1 MIIII
6 LSAGRGKRL
15 GTKTELL
22 PKCLV
27 KVKGKPIID
36 YLENFRNK
44 FKKTIIVAGYKHH
57 LLFNKFKKVKNLS
70 FCINTDYINTNMVY
84 SLFKVSKNQIKK
96 SDIVVCYSDIIF
108 DPNIYKLFKQTKK
121 TFITINKKW
130 LDLWKKRMRFNKI
143 KYDAEDLVIDNS
155 KVISIGNKI
164 QKKLPKYQFMGL
176 VKITNKDFFKL
187 KKFFLKQK
195 KNIDFTSFLN
205 LAIKN
210 KIIKL
215 SYRKTS
221 SYWYEI
227 DTKSDLKSLN

>member
-1 MIIII
+1 
-6 LSAGRGKRL
+6 
-15 GTKTELL
+15 
-22 PKCLV
+22 
-27 KVKGKPIID
+27 
-36 YLENFRNK
+36 
-44 FKKTIIVAGYKHH
+44 
-57 LLFNKFKKVKNLS
+57 
-70 FCINTDYINTNMVY
+70 MVY

-108 DPNIYKLFKQTKK
+108 DPNVYKLFKQTKK

-130 LDLWKKRMRFNKI
+130 LELWKKRMQFNKI
-143 KYDAEDLVIDNS
+143 KYDAEDLVIDKS

-176 VKITNKDFFKL
+176 VKIMNKDFFKL

-221 SYWYEI
+221 IYWFEF
-227 DTKSDLKSLN
+227 DTKGDLKSFD